1 MADFKIDTSD
11 IQINVHADSWQSALR
26 LAAKPLLDNGSIT
39 ATYVENMIQAVIKY
53 GPYIVIARGFALGH
67 AEPDENVLKTGYAIA
82 TLDTPVKFGS
92 KTNDP
97 VDVVVVLASIN
108 SKDHLKLLQKLVN
121 FLGSSTN
128 MQALRQMQ
136 SSEDAARI
144 VQAILE
150 G

>member
-53 GPYIVIARGFALGH
+53 GPYIVIAPGLALGH

-108 SKDHLKLLQKLVN
+108 SKDHLK
-121 FLGSSTN
+121 
-128 MQALRQMQ
+128 ALRQMQ

>member
-53 GPYIVIARGFALGH
+53 GPYIVIAPGLALGH
-67 AEPDENVLKTGYAIA
+67 TEPDENVLKTGYAIA